1 MADSQVLVQ
10 TKVFPREES
19 QSSPTPQP
27 ALSNKIPAVRWTY
40 PTTKWILPRTIQG
53 KKMSPSPVPLYGR
66 HKSPDSTPSAPT
78 LESMSLSAVC
88 FFGFSMSWLYAVTAT
103 FLSDGET
110 DLRKDTRGQEWQKSG
125 IREDL
130 LHNSTRSESSKET
143 NTFSHILSL
152 SVGWE
157 VVGGGA

>member
-1 MADSQVLVQ
+1 MPDSQVLVQ

-66 HKSPDSTPSAPT
+66 HKSPDSTLVFRLWSPCLWVLCASLASVCPGCMLWLQPSYLMEKQTWERT
-78 LESMSLSAVC
+78 LEDKSDKSQVSEKTYCIIPHSRNLLKKPIHSRTSSA
-88 FFGFSMSWLYAVTAT
+88 
-103 FLSDGET
+103 
-110 DLRKDTRGQEWQKSG
+110 
-125 IREDL
+125 
-130 LHNSTRSESSKET
+130 
-143 NTFSHILSL
+143 
-152 SVGWE
+152 
-157 VVGGGA
+157 